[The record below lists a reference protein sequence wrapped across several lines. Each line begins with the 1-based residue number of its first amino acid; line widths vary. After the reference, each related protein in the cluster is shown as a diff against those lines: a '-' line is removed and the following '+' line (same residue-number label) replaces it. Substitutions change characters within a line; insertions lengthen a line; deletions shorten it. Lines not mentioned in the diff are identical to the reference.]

1 MIKNVSHVTLLV
13 RDQDEA
19 LSYYKD
25 KLGFSV
31 RYDVTMPEEGFRWLT
46 VSPAGQRDLEL
57 VLMKADTPESEGAI
71 GRQAPG
77 SLFFILTTDDCR
89 ADYAALKAK
98 GVEFLGEPTERPWGL
113 EAMFRDL
120 YGNLID
126 LLEPNE

>member
-1 MIKNVSHVTLLV
+1 VIKKVSHVTLLV

-19 LSYYKD
+19 LEFYTG
-25 KLGFSV
+25 KLGFKT
-31 RYDVTMPEEGFRWLT
+31 RYDMTMPEGFRWLT
-46 VSPAGQRDLEL
+46 VAPPGQPDFE
-57 VLMKADTPESEGAI
+57 VILMKADSAESENGV

-77 SLFFILTTDDCR
+77 SLLFIVATDDCR

-120 YGNLID
+120 YGNLLD
-126 LLEPNE
+126 LLEPNK